1 MEPTAATRTEVTV
14 KLSLTPEEER
24 MLVARATEKGQDVA
38 NYLHTLVEEDLKQ
51 SPTLSQILAPI
62 HEDFRRS
69 GMTDQELETLL
80 EGELAEVRKERGAA
94 KDQAQ

>member
-14 KLSLTPEEER
+14 KLSLTPAEER

-38 NYLHTLVEEDLKQ
+38 NYLRTLVEEDLKQ
-51 SPTLSQILAPI
+51 SPTLSQILAPV
-62 HEDFRRS
+62 HEDFRKS
-69 GMTDQELETLL
+69 GMTDQELDILL